1 VTLSQAPSPPTPA
14 ATLLESLERQLAA
27 GGGLT
32 FHFDH
37 QPHTLRELAEDA
49 SRLGAWLDATVPEG
63 ARVGL
68 MARNGRPALL
78 LWWACTFTGRVLVPF
93 NTGVRGAILDHQ
105 VRDSDLSLMVVEAE
119 FADVV
124 DESLRGLDQPLDVL
138 VVGAAE
144 LPAAASVRPFE
155 PCFAA
160 LEPRPLPAGQDRFKT
175 SHLIYTSGT
184 TGQSKACVV
193 SHSYLANLAKH
204 MRENLERKPGDGLWT
219 AMPMFHLAAVGHVIG
234 SLHLDAEISLS
245 RRFSVTRFWED
256 VVTSGAQV
264 AALMGSMLPLVLK
277 ADDTEWTARGFGQ
290 LRAVSGVPVT
300 AELAAGWTERFG
312 VERVGSSAYG
322 MTEASLIASSHAG
335 GARPGS
341 AGQPNPDFEVVIV
354 DEQGYPT
361 PAGES
366 GEVVCRPRQPGI
378 MFDGYWRQP
387 ERTLE
392 TYRGLWFHTGDLGRL
407 EDGHLYFVDRKKD
420 SLRRGGENI
429 SSAEIEGV
437 ALQHPELLEVAVHA
451 VPSPLSEDDVKV
463 TAVLREGSTL
473 SELAFFDWLH
483 TRVPRFAVPSHIE
496 FRRALPR
503 NAVGR
508 VLKHQLRAEGVTAST
523 VETNWR
529 SRV

>member
-1 VTLSQAPSPPTPA
+1 MTLSQTSSPTPA
-14 ATLLESLERQLAA
+14 ATFLESLTRQLEA

-32 FHFDH
+32 FRFDR
-37 QPHTLRELAEDA
+37 QPHTVRELAEDA
-49 SRLGAWLDATVPEG
+49 SRLGAWLDAHVPKN

-93 NTGVRGAILDHQ
+93 NTGVRGAVLDHQ
-105 VRDSDLSLMVVEAE
+105 IRDSDLSLVVIEEE

-124 DESLRGLDQPLDVL
+124 EESLRGLEHPLDVL
-138 VVGAAE
+138 IIGEAE
-144 LPAAASVRPFE
+144 LPSAGAVRPFE
-155 PCFAA
+155 SSFAG
-160 LEPRPLPAGQDRFKT
+160 LDPRPIPVRQDRFET
-175 SHLIYTSGT
+175 SHLVYTSGT

-204 MRENLERKPGDGLWT
+204 MRENLERQPGEGLWT
-219 AMPMFHLAAVGHVIG
+219 AMPMFHLAAIGHLIG

-245 RRFSVTRFWED
+245 RRFSVSRFWED

-277 ADDTEWTARGFGQ
+277 AEDTEWTTQGFGQ

-300 AELAAGWTERFG
+300 VELADGWTRRFG

-322 MTEASLIASSHAG
+322 MTEASLIASSVE
-335 GARPGS
+335 GAFRPGS
-341 AGQPNPDFEVVIV
+341 AGQPNPDFEVAIV
-354 DEQGYPT
+354 DEQGYHV

-420 SLRRGGENI
+420 SMRRGGENI
-429 SSAEIEGV
+429 SSTEIEGV
-437 ALQHPELLEVAVHA
+437 VLQHPDLVEVAVHA

-463 TAVLREGSTL
+463 TAVLRAGSSLT
-473 SELAFFDWLH
+473 ELELFDWLH
-483 TRVPRFAVPSHIE
+483 PRVPRFAVPSHIE
-496 FRRALPR
+496 FRPALPR

-508 VLKHQLRAEGVTAST
+508 VLKHQLRDEGITPRT
-523 VETNWR
+523 IETDWR